1 MKEDNQNIIKD
12 PAAEYNKE
20 YTYADYIKFEFDEMV
35 ELIKGKIFKMSPAP
49 KSYHQEILMNL
60 SRLVANFLVG
70 RSCKVYPAPFDVIL
84 PFNLKDK
91 NKARSVVQPDISVVC
106 NLSKIEDAGCVGA
119 PDWVIEILSD
129 STSKTDLNDKYDL
142 YEEAGVKE
150 YWIVYPKDYI
160 VQIFVLV
167 NGVYERRPAMTRN
180 DKVSSYTMP
189 DLEIDLS
196 DVFPLQ

>member
-70 RSCKVYPAPFDVIL
+70 KSCKVYPAPFDVIL

-106 NLSKIEDAGCVGA
+106 NLSKIEDTGCVGA

>member
-1 MKEDNQNIIKD
+1 MKEDNPNIIKE
-12 PAAEYNKE
+12 PAAEYNKV
-20 YTYADYIKFEFDEMV
+20 YTYADYVKFEFDEMV

-60 SRLVANFLVG
+60 SRVVANYLVDKP
-70 RSCKVYPAPFDVIL
+70 CKVYPAPFDVIL

-91 NKARSVVQPDISVVC
+91 NKAQSVVQPDISVIC
-106 NLSKIEDAGCVGA
+106 DLSKIEDAGCVGA

-142 YEEAGVKE
+142 YEEARVKE
-150 YWIVYPKDYI
+150 YWIVYPKEYI

-167 NGVYERRPAMTRN
+167 NGVYERRAAVTHK
-180 DKVSSYTMP
+180 DKVSPHTMP
-189 DLEIDLS
+189 DLEIDLRE
-196 DVFPLQ
+196 VFPAR

>member
-1 MKEDNQNIIKD
+1 MKEDNQNIIND